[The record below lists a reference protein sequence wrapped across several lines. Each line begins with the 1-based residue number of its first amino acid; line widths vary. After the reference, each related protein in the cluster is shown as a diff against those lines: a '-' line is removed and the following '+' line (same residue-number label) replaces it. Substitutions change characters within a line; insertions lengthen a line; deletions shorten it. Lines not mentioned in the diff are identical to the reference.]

1 MESISIQ
8 DLKGRLS
15 AAVAEAERGETIV
28 ITRHNRPV
36 AKLTSAQAA
45 HLHVGSR
52 HGRTALKPAVRAST
66 KGRYLDALMD
76 DRTGGRDR

>member
-1 MESISIQ
+1 MDRISIQ

-15 AAVAEAERGETIV
+15 AAVAEAERGETIT

-36 AKLTSAQAA
+36 AKLTSAHAL
-45 HLHVGSR
+45 HVHVGSR
-52 HGRTALKPAVRAST
+52 HGHAALKPAARTKT
-66 KGRYLDALMD
+66 KGSYLEVLRD